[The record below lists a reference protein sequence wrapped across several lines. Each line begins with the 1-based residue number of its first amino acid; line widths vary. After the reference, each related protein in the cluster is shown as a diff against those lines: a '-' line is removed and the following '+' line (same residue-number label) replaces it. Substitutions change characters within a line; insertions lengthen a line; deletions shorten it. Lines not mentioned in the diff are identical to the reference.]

1 MFSGKKNICYRNR
14 KSYCCFMDTDK
25 KRASLL
31 FVAMHPVTVS
41 SQVIANGQLFGF
53 KFINGS
59 KMLTRIYS
67 FSPINIHLIT
77 TTPSNLFDVFSALF
91 EPIQL
96 GLNMSIKKNVILLLC
111 LLWSYFLKSFDNIFF
126 ISTICPK

>member
-1 MFSGKKNICYRNR
+1 
-14 KSYCCFMDTDK
+14 
-25 KRASLL
+25 
-31 FVAMHPVTVS
+31 
-41 SQVIANGQLFGF
+41 
-53 KFINGS
+53 
-59 KMLTRIYS
+59 MLTRIYS